1 MDGFEKKGTIMKPS
15 VIVAVVFL
23 LLVSA
28 VHLLRLI
35 LQWKVAVNTFQ
46 MPLWASAVA
55 CIVAALLAFWL
66 LRENKKSP

>member
-35 LQWKVAVNTFQ
+35 LQWKVTVNTVEIP
-46 MPLWASAVA
+46 MWASAVA
-55 CIVAALLAFWL
+55 CIVTAVLAFWL
-66 LRENKKSP
+66 LLAF